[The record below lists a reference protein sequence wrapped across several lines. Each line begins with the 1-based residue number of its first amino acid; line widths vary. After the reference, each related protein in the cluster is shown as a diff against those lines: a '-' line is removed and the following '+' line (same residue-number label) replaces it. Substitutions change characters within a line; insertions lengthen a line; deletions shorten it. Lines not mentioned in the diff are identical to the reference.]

1 MERSDQKHILVL
13 ITNPFAILN
22 TIHSGL
28 IGQLGKY
35 YTISIMSDL
44 LTKADI
50 DRFNEHFQL
59 NMNLLKTPV
68 PTISTFGKWLRTVQ
82 TLLFGYCFDLETI
95 RIKLME
101 RGSVFHRL
109 FSTSQKSRLFTLL
122 SGSVM
127 TFIRN
132 WLIRLT
138 TLPDKYGPLAACKFL
153 AVVSTSPFD
162 LRENSI
168 TNSLLIHKIPG
179 IAIIISWDNLTSKG
193 VMNTNSG
200 LVLVWNKP
208 MALEYQR
215 FYNPFGGQA
224 AVRMIGIP
232 RFDIYF
238 RDPPS
243 QNSNLTGV
251 PGINPESR
259 VILFSTGSLKH
270 HSCQNYI
277 IDDLIEYAESR
288 PDIVILVR
296 CHPGDDP
303 GRYNHFNPVKNLHFY
318 QPFGEDPSHI
328 PPVDFLETLHLQLMT
343 CNVCVQVASTMFL
356 DAAACNKPC
365 ISIAYDAQPDMHYAG
380 SVRRFYDYSHQLPL
394 HKALKKHIV
403 YNRRELFR
411 MLDKILAGRNV
422 QADLRNAVKPFIQ
435 HSAPDSARLATQ
447 YIREW
452 LG

>member
-22 TIHSGL
+22 IIHSGL
-28 IGQLGKY
+28 MGQLGKY
-35 YTISIMSDL
+35 YRISIMSDL
-44 LTKADI
+44 LTDGDI
-50 DRFNEHFQL
+50 DRFNKHFQL
-59 NMNLLKTPV
+59 KMHLLKTPV
-68 PTISTFGKWLRTVQ
+68 PTVSRFEKWLRTAQ
-82 TLLFGYCFDLETI
+82 TVLFGHYFGLETI

-101 RGSVFHRL
+101 RGPIFHLL
-109 FSTSQKSRLFTLL
+109 FSLFQQSRPLTLL

-132 WLIRLT
+132 WLIRRT
-138 TLPDKYGPLAACKFL
+138 TLPDLYAPLAAYNFL

-162 LRENSI
+162 LRENTI
-168 TNSLLIHKIPG
+168 VNSLQMHQIPG
-179 IAIIISWDNLTSKG
+179 ISIIISWDNLTSKG
-193 VMNTNSG
+193 IMNTKSDM
-200 LVLVWNKP
+200 VLVWNKS

-215 FYNPFGGQA
+215 FYILFGDHA

-238 RDPPS
+238 QYPPC
-243 QNSNLTGV
+243 QNANLTATPGV
-251 PGINPESR
+251 NPEAR
-259 VILFSTGSLKH
+259 IVLFSTGAVKH

-277 IDDLIEYAESR
+277 IDDLLEYAESR

-296 CHPGDDP
+296 CHPGDEP
-303 GRYNHFNPVKNLHFY
+303 ERYSHFSSVKNLHFF
-318 QPFGEDPSHI
+318 QPFGENPGQV
-328 PPVDFLETLHLQLMT
+328 PPADFLEMLHLQLT
-343 CNVCVQVASTMFL
+343 ACDVCVQIASTMFL

-365 ISIAYDAQPDMHYAG
+365 ISIAYDADSDMHYAG

-394 HKALKKHIV
+394 HKVLNKHIV

-411 MLDKILAGRNV
+411 KLDEILARRNV
-422 QADLRNAVKPFIQ
+422 QTDIRKAVKPFIY
-435 HSAPDSARLATQ
+435 HCAPDSARLATQ